1 MRISSLGL
9 ASSVFSPKDRNRQD
23 HYWYR
28 ESRLFC
34 FENTICFNV
43 FDKGLD
49 ILDDPGKMVFSF
61 HYQPELLVGEINSWL
76 QHGAFCLGLGICCV

>member
-9 ASSVFSPKDRNRQD
+9 DSSIFSPKDRKRQED

-28 ESRLFC
+28 ESGLFY

-61 HYQPELLVGEINSWL
+61 HYP
-76 QHGAFCLGLGICCV
+76 A